1 MARHPRFC
9 LPGYPQHVIQRGNN
23 RDILFADDQDYRVYL
38 EILGEAS
45 QRFGCAIHA
54 YVCMTNHVHLLVT
67 PIGESAISQTMQSL
81 GRKYVQYFNHRY
93 QRTGTLLE
101 GRYKASLIDSD
112 GYLLT
117 CYRYIELN
125 PVRAGML
132 EKPMRYSWS
141 SHRYN
146 AAGYTDS
153 LVIEHPLYTQ
163 LGAGTEERRAAY
175 RALFKRHISAKTLD
189 NIRMATNKGWALGND
204 RFRQRIESLSKR
216 QAAPKARGGDRRSE
230 DFLRKQHGN
239 TINRV

>member
-153 LVIEHPLYTQ
+153 LVIEHRCIPSWGPAQKRDARPIARYSRGISPRKPSTISGWRRTRGGYLATTGSGSVSSRCQ
-163 LGAGTEERRAAY
+163 SARRRPKLVAGT
-175 RALFKRHISAKTLD
+175 
-189 NIRMATNKGWALGND
+189 
-204 RFRQRIESLSKR
+204 
-216 QAAPKARGGDRRSE
+216 GDRKIS
-230 DFLRKQHGN
+230 
-239 TINRV
+239 